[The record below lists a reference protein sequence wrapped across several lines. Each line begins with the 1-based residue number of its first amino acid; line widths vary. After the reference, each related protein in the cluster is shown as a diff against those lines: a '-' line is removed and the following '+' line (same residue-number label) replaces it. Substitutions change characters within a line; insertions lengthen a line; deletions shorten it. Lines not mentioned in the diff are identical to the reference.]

1 MNSIR
6 IENLRSLQ
14 DTGPISLSPLTILLG
29 NNSSGKSTFLRTFP
43 LLKQS
48 FQEKILGPISFFGS
62 LVDFGNFDTAI
73 TRNNNNNT
81 ISISLEFDI
90 SERDFLI
97 LYSKNAKYKNKK
109 PVKIKFDFKKYET
122 SDVLYISKC
131 IIKIVG
137 ENLILSFSDSNTLK
151 QLLLNEKDYTYL
163 FPNTK
168 ISYKYGHFFPLFQ
181 IEKNNIYSKHNI
193 FMKPLIELLN
203 GKSRKGKE
211 DERVIFYYLRNFELF
226 PICGKDFSLEL
237 LSNSFFYDE
246 DTRDICKKLNNK
258 EIGIDIF
265 SEYLFL
271 SQIPRLLQ
279 TIENYLFKEFK
290 NLFYSKPLRANA
302 ERYYRIQ
309 PLAVD
314 EVSAD
319 GRNIISFINNLN
331 DLQKVNFVKWINSN
345 FDFEIKIET
354 YVGHQSLLI
363 KNNCDEDFSNISDM
377 GFGYSQIIPI
387 ITQLWSLT
395 EKISHNDDMEN
406 SYIFAIEQPELHLHP
421 KMQREL
427 IKAFCSVIKL
437 AREHKIDVKIIL
449 ETHSEKMI
457 NYLGE
462 MVEEKTIANKDIS
475 ILLFEKVN
483 KVTDIRTVLF
493 NDKGYLVDWPINFF

>member
-14 DTGPISLSPLTILLG
+14 DTGMIKLSPLTILLG
-29 NNSSGKSTFLRTFP
+29 NNSSGKSTFLRAFP

-73 TRNNNNNT
+73 MRNNNNNT
-81 ISISLEFDI
+81 ISISLSFDI
-90 SERDFLI
+90 SEKDFLI
-97 LYSKNAKYKNKK
+97 LYSRKTKFKNKK
-109 PVKIKFDFKKYET
+109 PVNIKLEFKKYNS

-131 IIKIVG
+131 IIDIVG
-137 ENLILSFSDSNTLK
+137 ENLNFSFSETNNLT
-151 QLLLNEKDYTYL
+151 QLLLNDKDYTNL

-168 ISYKYGHFFPLFQ
+168 VSYKYGHFFPFFQ

-203 GKSRKGKE
+203 GKSKKEKE
-211 DERVIFYYLRNFELF
+211 DERAIFYYLRNFELL
-226 PICGKDFSLEL
+226 PICGKEFSLDI
-237 LSNSFFYDE
+237 LSNSFFDDA
-246 DTRDICKKLNNK
+246 DTKELCKKLENK
-258 EIGIDIF
+258 EIDFDIF

-271 SQIPRLLQ
+271 SQIPYLLQ
-279 TIENYLFKEFK
+279 TIENNLFKEFK

-331 DLQKVNFVKWINSN
+331 DLQKTNFVNWITSN

-363 KNNCDEDFSNISDM
+363 KNNGDEEFSNISDM

-395 EKISHNDDMEN
+395 EKISHNDDIEN
-406 SYIFAIEQPELHLHP
+406 SYTFAIEQPELHLHP

-427 IKAFCSVIKL
+427 IKAFCSVLKL
-437 AREHKIDVKIIL
+437 AKEHKIDTKIIL

-462 MVEEKTIANKDIS
+462 LIEEQSISNKDIS

-483 KVTDIRTVLF
+483 KVTEIRTVLF
-493 NDKGYLVDWPINFF
+493 NEKGYLNDWPINFF